1 MMLGDVI
8 AIEAEPVVQLDE
20 LEAVLVEVAQRR
32 AGSIEMVEYAKRQAH
47 RIVPGLRLT
56 LIAAREATWRTP
68 RFCFPRSAEFIKR
81 SAPWPRRCCE

>member
-20 LEAVLVEVAQRR
+20 FQPVLVEVAQRR

-47 RIVPGLRLT
+47 RIVPGLP
-56 LIAAREATWRTP
+56 I
-68 RFCFPRSAEFIKR
+68 S
-81 SAPWPRRCCE
+81 